1 MSLYPT
7 TQYWASRPGQIDGSC
22 QLIFYTQKPQ
32 CFACS
37 CRPTLISVNVSCYD
51 AYNAVLWIQP
61 LQNITNGIFS
71 GPV

>member
-1 MSLYPT
+1 MILYPT
-7 TQYWASRPGQIDGSC
+7 TQYWASRLGQIDGSC
-22 QLIFYTQKPQ
+22 QLIFYTQNPL

-37 CRPTLISVNVSCYD
+37 CRPTLIFVNVLNYD
-51 AYNAVLWIQP
+51 AYNAVLGIQP